1 MLCDRCR
8 PYYTI
13 LVRSEPAER
22 LSLLRCLY
30 IVAAADGVI
39 TGDES
44 GEITNIAEEIGLNR
58 TDVIALRSEFKD
70 KLAEFQKLP
79 GEDRS

>member
-22 LSLLRCLY
+22 RAGYELLIKGLERFSEELEKTS
-30 IVAAADGVI
+30 D
-39 TGDES
+39 TGML
-44 GEITNIAEEIGLNR
+44 TNKTCPSSSCRYMHKTLTMMC
-58 TDVIALRSEFKD
+58 TDAQQNS
-70 KLAEFQKLP
+70 
-79 GEDRS
+79 

>member
-22 LSLLRCLY
+22 RAGYELLIKGLERFSEELEKTSDTGMLTNKTVRPLLPAATCLTQTHN
-30 IVAAADGVI
+30 AN
-39 TGDES
+39 S
-44 GEITNIAEEIGLNR
+44 
-58 TDVIALRSEFKD
+58 
-70 KLAEFQKLP
+70 
-79 GEDRS
+79 

>member
-22 LSLLRCLY
+22 RAGYELLIKGLERFSEELEKTS
-30 IVAAADGVI
+30 D
-39 TGDES
+39 TGML
-44 GEITNIAEEIGLNR
+44 TNKTHPSSSSCRYMHKTLTMMC
-58 TDVIALRSEFKD
+58 TDAQQNS
-70 KLAEFQKLP
+70 
-79 GEDRS
+79 